1 MYKLIGIILILII
14 YYVIHLFL
22 KNNTSNP
29 GYTEKDKDYE
39 VYLLTVSNYTQ
50 WILDF
55 QGLVA
60 DAFVGYE
67 YGNKIVPW
75 QEELAQCYVD
85 VYKNYN
91 MSFTTKTLPPL
102 TMKFINSLPTQPKTL
117 TPNDVLNIITPLITN
132 FVPDVPTSI
141 SFYSYQQVDVS
152 KTFYIKNS
160 ARVSTL
166 QNVVDL
172 ALSYQKQ
179 FFVNS
184 GIVAVLDNTSK
195 NDYISAIKN
204 EPLNYF
210 IRPVTYTYFDPLE
223 IYLNP
228 KRFSLNMGVGI
239 MDSTQPNYTIYV
251 NKNQL
256 ESLNRLLL
264 VTNINTPLIHPFFE
278 LPNYQVKW
286 DDSWVQQLFDNYDEY
301 IKNNT
306 TTYAFQKTI
315 SDLLNKRGMNV
326 ILDYKK
332 ASSYFK
338 LLPSDFYWVITLL
351 ELFNPNSSDEKNKLL
366 LQYLSN
372 AGYNPQPCYDYCT
385 NQKDICMNES
395 IVLTTT
401 CELTCGHESSE
412 TCEYNCDTLS
422 NNLIQ
427 SCNDDLETCKTH
439 CLSDGNLPSVCSSNK
454 DCLNNSCGRI
464 TAADYEPDVC
474 CPSGSIVDF
483 FSNDYCTNMP
493 NGSECWSDSMCA
505 SGYCEGS
512 DWFIKKKGQCL
523 QKN

>member
-1 MYKLIGIILILII
+1 MYKLIVSISIILII
-14 YYVIHLFL
+14 YLYLIHLS
-22 KNNTSNP
+22 KNNTSKPEYKENE
-29 GYTEKDKDYE
+29 YK

-67 YGNKIVPW
+67 FGNKIVPW

-85 VYKNYN
+85 VYKTYN

-102 TMKFINSLPTQPKTL
+102 TMKFIKSLPNQPQTL
-117 TPNDVLNIITPLITN
+117 TPDDVISIIQPLITN

-141 SFYSYQQVDVS
+141 SFYSYQMVDTS

-160 ARVSTL
+160 ARISTL
-166 QNVVDL
+166 QNAVDL
-172 ALSYQKQ
+172 ALSYQTQ

-184 GIVAVLDNTSK
+184 GIVKVLDDTTK
-195 NDYISAIKN
+195 NDYISIIKK
-204 EPLNYF
+204 EALDYF

-228 KRFSLNMGVGI
+228 KRFTLNMGVGI
-239 MDSTQPNYTIYV
+239 MDLTQPKYTIYV

-264 VTNINTPLIHPFFE
+264 VSNINTPLIHPFFE

-286 DDSWVQQLFDNYDEY
+286 DDSWVQQLFDNYDKY
-301 IKNNT
+301 IKNNN

-315 SDLLNKRGMNV
+315 SDLLNKQGLNI

-338 LLPSDFYWVITLL
+338 LLLSDFYWVITLL
-351 ELFNPNSSDEKNKLL
+351 SLFNPNSSDEKNKLL

-385 NQKDICMNES
+385 NQKNICISES
-395 IVLTTT
+395 IVLTTA

-412 TCEYNCDTLS
+412 ECEYNCDILS
-422 NNLIQ
+422 NILNQ
-427 SCNDDLETCKTH
+427 SCNTDLETCKAH

-454 DCLNNSCGRI
+454 DCLNNACGRI

-474 CPSGSIVDF
+474 CPSGTIVDF
-483 FSNDYCTNMP
+483 FSNDYCTDMP
-493 NGSECWSDSMCA
+493 SGSECWADSMCA
-505 SGYCEGS
+505 TGYCESS
-512 DWFIKKKGQCL
+512 DWLIKKKGQCL